1 MAIARPI
8 AKDGGVVDLVPG
20 KLPRNHVFFRSL
32 TLVGAVLAILP
43 CSSAVHR
50 QGPKACSMPSP
61 RLLLIMTLALLP
73 MLSLPAAAQEQPRCL
88 SRAEQ
93 RAAIAAGEAIPLA
106 TARQMLRQRMGGE
119 LVRARLCKE
128 SGRLI
133 YRLTVLARDGKV
145 RQVTVDA
152 TNGTVIG
159 GL

>member
-1 MAIARPI
+1 
-8 AKDGGVVDLVPG
+8 
-20 KLPRNHVFFRSL
+20 
-32 TLVGAVLAILP
+32 
-43 CSSAVHR
+43 
-50 QGPKACSMPSP
+50 MPSP
-61 RLLLIMTLALLP
+61 RFLLIVTLALLP
-73 MLSLPAAAQEQPRCL
+73 MLSSPAAAQEQPRCL

-119 LVRARLCKE
+119 MVRARLCRE

-145 RQVTVDA
+145 RQVSIDA

>member
-1 MAIARPI
+1 MQS
-8 AKDGGVVDLVPG
+8 L
-20 KLPRNHVFFRSL
+20 RS
-32 TLVGAVLAILP
+32 
-43 CSSAVHR
+43 
-50 QGPKACSMPSP
+50 
-61 RLLLIMTLALLP
+61 LLLITLGLLAT
-73 MLSLPAAAQEQPRCL
+73 LSLPASAQEQPRCL

-106 TARQMLRQRMGGE
+106 TARQTLRQRMNGE
-119 LVRARLCKE
+119 LVRARLCHE

-145 RQVTVDA
+145 RQVTIDA

>member
-1 MAIARPI
+1 MLSPT
-8 AKDGGVVDLVPG
+8 
-20 KLPRNHVFFRSL
+20 SL
-32 TLVGAVLAILP
+32 L
-43 CSSAVHR
+43 
-50 QGPKACSMPSP
+50 M
-61 RLLLIMTLALLP
+61 MTLALLAT
-73 MLSLPAAAQEQPRCL
+73 LSLPAAAEEQARCL

-93 RAAIAAGEAIPLA
+93 RAAIAAGQAIPLA

-119 LVRARLCKE
+119 LVRARLCHE

-145 RQVTVDA
+145 RQVTIDA

>member
-1 MAIARPI
+1 MQRP
-8 AKDGGVVDLVPG
+8 K
-20 KLPRNHVFFRSL
+20 S
-32 TLVGAVLAILP
+32 IL
-43 CSSAVHR
+43 
-50 QGPKACSMPSP
+50 
-61 RLLLIMTLALLP
+61 LMTVALLA
-73 MLSLPAAAQEQPRCL
+73 MLSLPAVAQEQPRCL

-119 LVRARLCKE
+119 LVRARLCHE

-145 RQVTVDA
+145 RQVTIDA

>member
-1 MAIARPI
+1 
-8 AKDGGVVDLVPG
+8 
-20 KLPRNHVFFRSL
+20 
-32 TLVGAVLAILP
+32 
-43 CSSAVHR
+43 
-50 QGPKACSMPSP
+50 MPSP
-61 RLLLIMTLALLP
+61 RSLLLLALLA

-93 RAAIAAGEAIPLA
+93 RAAIAAGQAIPLA

-119 LVRARLCKE
+119 LVRARLCHE

-145 RQVTVDA
+145 RQVSIDA

>member
-1 MAIARPI
+1 LYDTTAFRRSPTAKRNFAI
-8 AKDGGVVDLVPG
+8 VH
-20 KLPRNHVFFRSL
+20 PRFTGRVLEANAMQSSRSL
-32 TLVGAVLAILP
+32 
-43 CSSAVHR
+43 
-50 QGPKACSMPSP
+50 
-61 RLLLIMTLALLP
+61 LLMTLALLA

-106 TARQMLRQRMGGE
+106 TARQMLRQRMNGE
-119 LVRARLCKE
+119 LVRARLCRE
-128 SGRLI
+128 SGHLI

-145 RQVTVDA
+145 RQVTIDA

>member
-1 MAIARPI
+1 MQS
-8 AKDGGVVDLVPG
+8 L
-20 KLPRNHVFFRSL
+20 RS
-32 TLVGAVLAILP
+32 
-43 CSSAVHR
+43 
-50 QGPKACSMPSP
+50 
-61 RLLLIMTLALLP
+61 LLLIALALLAMP
-73 MLSLPAAAQEQPRCL
+73 SFPAASQEQSRCL

-93 RAAIAAGEAIPLA
+93 RAAIAAGQAIPLA
-106 TARQMLRQRMGGE
+106 TARQMLRQRTNGE
-119 LVRARLCKE
+119 LVRARLCNE

>member
-1 MAIARPI
+1 
-8 AKDGGVVDLVPG
+8 
-20 KLPRNHVFFRSL
+20 
-32 TLVGAVLAILP
+32 
-43 CSSAVHR
+43 
-50 QGPKACSMPSP
+50 MPSP
-61 RLLLIMTLALLP
+61 RSLLIMTLALFA
-73 MLSLPAAAQEQPRCL
+73 MLSLPAAAQEQQPRCL

-119 LVRARLCKE
+119 LVRARLCRE
-128 SGRLI
+128 SGRLV

-145 RQVTVDA
+145 RQVSIDA